1 VCAWNCVVSHEFN
14 SSFTTDIIDHMSNTT
29 SIIINTQTN
38 DNGSIKMSQKKRKQC
53 HEKCTSTM
61 NTIGIPSR
69 ITTRMELNEW
79 AVSLLFVDVVH
90 PSPRLSTLLHE
101 LGEDHHRCCSDSEKN
116 HHHHHHHHGNVHA
129 WMDHVRSVLNEILSR
144 FMMRT
149 TRMMPKSRDGFEP
162 AAVTEFFST
171 CITIQP
177 FLSPSQSSAT
187 ATLGYVHVSG
197 TTPIT
202 ADQQFLKA
210 MVALYFHSLETILY
224 DEKIRNDDPLSSS
237 SSLSQPYWT
246 KGHEVRSNVPK
257 TVIQS
262 LLRQDSF
269 HRALVACCYVSV
281 SQAVESTRKIRP
293 TRAMTTIPIY
303 TLLPSI
309 VQSSPYD
316 FIKTLEIFFVPSL
329 SVHSAAYNHPDPK
342 LGGASPWIVPL
353 PRRIVTELQIMVG
366 HVMDSVLWACHGPV
380 RTGTWAHGIRQLPA
394 AAAVDGWPPK
404 CLRPAL
410 PDEQVDGTIPV
421 GVVVVHGVH
430 DEPDRH
436 EVVECG
442 TNVGTR
448 PRPSTVITNVTRED
462 HAFDRHAVDFIMER
476 LLSMAQS
483 RILQLCR
490 QLRIRTSSNDD
501 DDDNDGDD
509 GDPMVMVSHQMYIV
523 FRYILRNY
531 VHLFCNRHVDHWI
544 LCVMYGVTRSIKY
557 PPELKFAQII
567 SAYMAVRTPEI
578 GTATCQQI
586 VRQVILVP
594 TDPDHVASTE
604 MGNVI
609 SLYNL
614 VFVPT
619 MKDYLLNSHSL
630 RLCSVKLAKLRR
642 NCE

>member
-1 VCAWNCVVSHEFN
+1 MDCVASHEFN
-14 SSFTTDIIDHMSNTT
+14 SSSTIYVIDHTSNTT
-29 SIIINTQTN
+29 SIITNTQTN
-38 DNGSIKMSQKKRKQC
+38 DNGSVNMSQKKRKQRQ
-53 HEKCTSTM
+53 EKCTSTM

-69 ITTRMELNEW
+69 ITSRMELNEW

-101 LGEDHHRCCSDSEKN
+101 LWEDYRCCSDSKKN
-116 HHHHHHHHGNVHA
+116 QNHHGNVHA
-129 WMDHVRSVLNEILSR
+129 WMDRVRSVLNEILSK
-144 FMMRT
+144 FMMM
-149 TRMMPKSRDGFEP
+149 TRMMPKCRDGFEP
-162 AAVTEFFST
+162 AAVTKFFST

-177 FLSPSQSSAT
+177 SPSQSST
-187 ATLGYVHVSG
+187 NATLGYVHVSG

-224 DEKIRNDDPLSSS
+224 DEKIRNDDTLSS

-269 HRALVACCYVSV
+269 HRALMACCYVSV

-380 RTGTWAHGIRQLPA
+380 RTGVDTWAHGIRQLQ

-410 PDEQVDGTIPV
+410 PDEKVDCTIPV
-421 GVVVVHGVH
+421 GGVVVHHVH

-436 EVVECG
+436 DVVQCG

-448 PRPSTVITNVTRED
+448 PLPSTVITNVTRED
-462 HAFDRHAVDFIMER
+462 HAFDSHAVDFIMER

-483 RILQLCR
+483 RIFQLCR

-501 DDDNDGDD
+501 DNDGDND
-509 GDPMVMVSHQMYIV
+509 DDPMVMVSHQMYIV

-531 VHLFCNRHVDHWI
+531 IHLFYNRHVDHWI

-567 SAYMAVRTPEI
+567 SAYMVVRTPEI

-594 TDPDHVASTE
+594 TDPDHVASAE

-619 MKDYLLNSHSL
+619 MKDHLLNSHSL
-630 RLCSVKLAKLRR
+630 RLCSMKLAQLRR
-642 NCE
+642 NYE